1 MTKRLGCYCRPTQN
15 TVEMG
20 PRSRCAPCPH
30 SDSDEPFQC
39 MFPTVPVQHLA
50 VIYGRQGVRPSRPSS
65 WASMHVPH
73 TLTHLGTWEGT
84 HGGLNLTQWGN
95 TQSGSTRC
103 HEVALR
109 ACLGTSVK
117 PHPSFLLLCSCL
129 FTVLP
134 VF

>member
-1 MTKRLGCYCRPTQN
+1 MHVSYCSCPTPGCDLWQA
-15 TVEMG
+15 V
-20 PRSRCAPCPH
+20 CAP
-30 SDSDEPFQC
+30 
-39 MFPTVPVQHLA
+39 VQAFFLGFDA
-50 VIYGRQGVRPSRPSS
+50 CSTYT
-65 WASMHVPH
+65 H
-73 TLTHLGTWEGT
+73 TSGHLGGHTQWP
-84 HGGLNLTQWGN
+84 GLHSLTQWGN
-95 TQSGSTRC
+95 TQSGSMRC